1 MTASRS
7 PEANRAANRP
17 TNTSA
22 SASASAS
29 NLAHSKACKK
39 TTSTSSINRKK
50 ELERIERENAIL
62 ARKLNAVR
70 KEPPAN
76 FHAPDGKLTLHNA
89 PLTQIERDR
98 QVKKCWPLKVESKQ
112 AIRQRA
118 NQLDKALEDRSL
130 ARRLA
135 KVYGEVRDPIAL
147 RDAEQRAALLTGNK
161 PKRPLSATPR
171 RKTAVHFDT

>member
-1 MTASRS
+1 MTASTS
-7 PEANRAANRP
+7 PEANHAANRP

-22 SASASAS
+22 SASAS
-29 NLAHSKACKK
+29 NLAHRKASKK
-39 TTSTSSINRKK
+39 TSTSSINRKK

-89 PLTQIERDR
+89 PLTRIERDR

-147 RDAEQRAALLTGNK
+147 RDAEQRAAVLTGNK